1 MSKLANTEQVMAA
14 LEAKLSAADAAVKKR
29 EMDSDFR
36 ERSLQP
42 DLTSISQYLRYA
54 SNFNFKY
61 FSELLSKRK
70 EMESWDVLLR
80 CGDLTCIIAFRS
92 IIVHFSTAWF

>member
-14 LEAKLSAADAAVKKR
+14 LETKLSAADAAVKKR

-36 ERSLQP
+36 ERSFQP
-42 DLTSISQYLRYA
+42 DLTSISQYLGCA
-54 SNFNFKY
+54 SNFNFEY

-80 CGDLTCIIAFRS
+80 CGDLT
-92 IIVHFSTAWF
+92 